1 MADDK
6 IQRAIQAAHEAML
19 REDRYAD
26 GGEAPEDKGF
36 FSKIFSGKQYQST
49 GEELVDPQTGAIRWG
64 SGESPADYVRAS
76 DEVVRRQRAEEA
88 ARKQADAQRI
98 EVAQLAPPK
107 PTSIADFSRLDFQ
120 YPEGQRPADLEE
132 PASAPLAAARASDM
146 SPYAYLPLISSS
158 ESQNIPTVKNPYSP
172 AGGLYQFMPPTWN
185 SVLRRMD
192 PERFGRMSDEQ
203 IAPLR
208 MRADTANLQHQ
219 AARFHLDNDIIPTL
233 KKAEIPINPA
243 TVYLS
248 WFQGPG
254 GAVKAWNAP
263 GNATIKELF
272 PNTIA
277 QNANMRY
284 HGKPYAEWT
293 RNDLINWV
301 TETMAAKARSSRRAD
316 GGRTGYAN
324 EGAVAEEPIFDPM
337 GNVAVP
343 GTPSEGSEPGAYE
356 AAMDKIGKMGAA
368 VGSPIKRAL
377 EATAETYGHSSREA
391 AQETEALRQ
400 QAFRNLA
407 GESGVVGR
415 ALALPQMGLSA
426 MSNVMEPATALAKTI
441 GKGATYMTG
450 NPQFGERVEF
460 LAGFADPSHVGALK
474 AATPM
479 AAMAAPPVKAA
490 VQTAREVTAAPR
502 ELSPLGLYSY
512 GSETAMGLPQAKG
525 TPEQIAAMLQ
535 KQGVKPEE
543 MFASGFANE
552 AATNAKRA
560 QIEAE
565 FSPKI
570 AEAQRALEGLTPGT
584 PEFKAAERQL
594 KNLSST
600 MRGEMDR
607 ALVLSEDWASR
618 PAITREEAAQLFRE
632 RMPQVEETILGV
644 EAKPPISE
652 SRYRELASEWER
664 RQLTPE
670 EKAEFSAY
678 ERYVNGERPA
688 GSEPFKPTKFEKYT
702 LPGGE
707 NYREVL
713 LKLPDN
719 RPQVFTVRAD
729 SLTKEFK
736 TLEEA
741 EAYRNALHERWPDSF
756 RPAYIVQN
764 KTLDPRQS
772 GFRSPHWKDENVLAH
787 LRMSDR
793 TGPNGER
800 ILHVEEIQ
808 SDWGQKGKKEGFS
821 STAPVNNFKI
831 GDMQGFEAER
841 VQNPMF
847 NKWELSA
854 GNQSLGSIDVVK
866 KGKKTEYV
874 PNIILRQNE
883 SHKLGP
889 FKTYEEALDAVKNLE
904 VFGYKQTHSLNAIP
918 IPQADKFIAL
928 YLNKDEA
935 LKGATKHGIPSAP
948 YVTSTQGWT
957 DLALKRALKEAA
969 EGGYDRLVW
978 TPGVEQAKRYD
989 LSKQIS
995 RLVLEDNPQG
1005 GQTLRAYSN
1014 SGDQVISKPITDPQ
1028 KELPELIGKDV
1039 TEKLMAQDPLN
1050 PKRFNENLPSNEVT
1064 VVPKEN
1070 RYQISAPWGWS
1081 THVGKGVV
1089 GSAEEAAEYGARYF
1103 NKLAKEANSKLEYQ
1117 GPVRSLEGQQ
1127 LSIGGEGMKGY
1138 YDKIVPAQLQKL
1150 LKKLDP
1156 EAKIGRD
1163 TIGSGKYEV
1172 VLPNGKVIAEYPEKV
1187 SADIIAKKEPG
1198 ASVRQNAIEVP
1209 MIQITPAMRENIL
1222 KGMPHMAD
1230 GGSVYPQKL
1239 SSGSIVNKALMITSK
1254 KPNR

>member
-6 IQRAIQAAHEAML
+6 IQRAIDAAYQAML

-26 GGEAPEDKGF
+26 GGETPEDKGF

-64 SGESPADYVRAS
+64 SGENPADYVRAS
-76 DEVVRRQRAEEA
+76 DEVVRRQRAEEE
-88 ARKQADAQRI
+88 ARKQADAKRV
-98 EVAQLAPPK
+98 EVTELAPPK

-324 EGAVAEEPIFDPM
+324 EGAVAEEPVFDPM

-343 GTPSEGSEPGAYE
+343 GTPPEGSEPGAYE

-460 LAGFADPSHVGALK
+460 LAGFADPSHVGAFK

-502 ELSPLGLYSY
+502 ELSPMGLYSY

-525 TPEQIAAMLQ
+525 TPEQMAAMLT
-535 KQGVKPEE
+535 KQGVKP
-543 MFASGFANE
+543 
-552 AATNAKRA
+552 
-560 QIEAE
+560 AE
-565 FSPKI
+565 
-570 AEAQRALEGLTPGT
+570 LEGFTEAFAG
-584 PEFKAAERQL
+584 
-594 KNLSST
+594 
-600 MRGEMDR
+600 
-607 ALVLSEDWASR
+607 R
-618 PAITREEAAQLFRE
+618 PSVTREEAAQYFRE
-632 RMPQVEETILGV
+632 RMPQVEETVLGNSLNAS
-644 EAKPPISE
+644 AKNEWIENQAARAAEQSGDIDRVRDF
-652 SRYRELASEWER
+652 SDASNDIREWHIDNAKQQFNEL
-664 RQLTPE
+664 
-670 EKAEFSAY
+670 FSSDPNFRDRFY
-678 ERYVNGERPA
+678 EIANNQ
-688 GSEPFKPTKFEKYT
+688 TKFDKYT

-713 LKLPDN
+713 LKLPAEKSSLPQFKVIREDGLVDSTYVHAEGANN
-719 RPQVFTVRAD
+719 RAQEIGGTVRED
-729 SLTKEFK
+729 TPLQITG
-736 TLEEA
+736 
-741 EAYRNALHERWPDSF
+741 
-756 RPAYIVQN
+756 
-764 KTLDPRQS
+764 
-772 GFRSPHWKDENVLAH
+772 GFRSSHWRDDPNVLAH

-793 TGPNGER
+793 TGPNGEK

-854 GNQSLGSIDVVK
+854 ENQSLGSIDVVK

-1138 YDKIVPAQLQKL
+1138 YDKIVPTQLQKL

-1156 EAKIGRD
+1156 EAKIGKD
-1163 TIGSGKYEV
+1163 V
-1172 VLPNGKVIAEYPEKV
+1172 VANG
-1187 SADIIAKKEPG
+1187 
-1198 ASVRQNAIEVP
+1198 IEVP
-1209 MIQITPAMRENIL
+1209 AITITPTMRENIL